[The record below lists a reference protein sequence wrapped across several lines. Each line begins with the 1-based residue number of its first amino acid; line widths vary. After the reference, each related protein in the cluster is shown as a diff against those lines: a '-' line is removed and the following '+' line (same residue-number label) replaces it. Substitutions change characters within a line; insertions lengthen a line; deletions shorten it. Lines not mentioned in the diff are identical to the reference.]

1 MYKKVKIF
9 RTLTRLFILS
19 LYCVLTFILYFQVDG
34 PKCVQHSLHNAVMG
48 CVHSRLRYRRARE
61 RLHFFLYLTY
71 SSHKKI
77 SDFIQFHQTLCIYLH
92 GVQGVQDSLLDLRCA
107 ASQEGNQA
115 LVELALIFSVSM
127 IQGLQEHLSR
137 LLHLICA

>member
-1 MYKKVKIF
+1 MYKKSKKIF

-71 SSHKKI
+71 RSHKKT
-77 SDFIQFHQTLCIYLH
+77 SDFIQFHQTLCITCT
-92 GVQGVQDSLLDLRCA
+92 VCKVCRTRCWTF
-107 ASQEGNQA
+107 GA
-115 LVELALIFSVSM
+115 LQVKRAIRPL
-127 IQGLQEHLSR
+127 
-137 LLHLICA
+137 